1 MAVKNRGLA
10 TSISPFFLCPF
21 HPLLKGPS
29 LSTVYLPGHFPGS
42 LFNKKQIFGSGRAGP
57 WELYAPTWSSPT
69 FSSLFTSYITTRSPS
84 TIVSEQLRH
93 FLCCATVGLKATCAW
108 KEQRCQ
114 SPVSACSLSGGTPS
128 HAHRWRSRA
137 TLHPSSEGHLAAF
150 SAVGQASVLYKRFE
164 EFLPPPHPHLM
175 EEMATSSRKSWQ
187 KVLRGLW
194 PLQRWL
200 LLAIKAE
207 RIKLSMS
214 CSD

>member
-1 MAVKNRGLA
+1 MAVNNRGLA
-10 TSISPFFLCPF
+10 TSISPFFLCPLRPF
-21 HPLLKGPS
+21 LKGPS
-29 LSTVYLPGHFPGS
+29 LSAVYLPGHFPGG

-93 FLCCATVGLKATCAW
+93 FLCCATVGLKAMWAW

-114 SPVSACSLSGGTPS
+114 SPVSARSLSGGTPS

-164 EFLPPPHPHLM
+164 EFLLPLTPISWKKWPPALERVGKRFLEDFDP
-175 EEMATSSRKSWQ
+175 SK
-187 KVLRGLW
+187 GGYYW
-194 PLQRWL
+194 PLRQR
-200 LLAIKAE
+200 E
-207 RIKLSMS
+207 FKLSMS